1 MNPTGDALSD
11 VLRMVQLKTCVYF
24 VADMP
29 APWGMDIPASTTGP
43 LHMVLHGRC
52 IFRCGEENIELN
64 EGDAI
69 LLPRGSSHQMLDS
82 ITSTPEPASQLMPQL
97 YANPTTDNTGDFTR
111 MLCGHFEWD
120 GEIEHALFRELPEYL
135 IIRSYMNQSESDV
148 LQFKNL
154 VSLIKDQSV
163 NSAPGNSAIADRLGE
178 ILFIT
183 LLKSWMMDNAT
194 EQGLLAT
201 INDERLARALR
212 YIHQNAE
219 QEMDIQELARVAGMS
234 RTSFAVQFRE
244 AMGTTP
250 AAYLA
255 EWRLLKARRLLIG
268 SDVPLGQLPDRVGYG
283 TDASFARAYR
293 RRFNES
299 PSTTRRRLKQ
309 SRSAS
314 YTSDLSAGQLS

>member
-1 MNPTGDALSD
+1 
-11 VLRMVQLKTCVYF
+11 
-24 VADMP
+24 
-29 APWGMDIPASTTGP
+29 MDIPASTTGP

-52 IFRCGEENIELN
+52 LFRCGGDDIELN

-69 LLPRGSSHQMLDS
+69 LLPRGASHQKLDS
-82 ITSTPEPASQLMPQL
+82 MTFTSEPASQLMPKL
-97 YANPTTDNTGDFTR
+97 YANRTTDVSGDYTR

-135 IIRSYMNQSESDV
+135 VVRSYVKKSQSDV

-154 VSLIKDQSV
+154 VGLIKEQSA
-163 NSAPGNSAIADRLGE
+163 NSDPGNSAIADRLGE

-183 LLKSWMMDNAT
+183 LLKSWMLNNAT
-194 EQGLLAT
+194 EQGLLVT
-201 INDERLARALR
+201 LNDERLARALR

-234 RTSFAVQFRE
+234 RTSFAVQFRD

-250 AAYLA
+250 AAYVA

-268 SDVPLGQLPDRVGYG
+268 SDIPLAQLPDRVGYS

-293 RRFNES
+293 RRFSES
-299 PSTTRRRLKQ
+299 PATTRRRHKQ
-309 SRSAS
+309 DRSAS
-314 YTSDLSAGQLS
+314 YSSDLSAGQLS